1 MMAISE
7 APSELQAAREALAA
21 EWAAAMPPDP
31 TPSMIERFYRTST
44 QQAPDLEA
52 WHGTPERQSWTA
64 ELVKVAVQNQSA
76 RVIDIGCGLGHD
88 LVALRAARPAA
99 FLFGVEPN
107 TAQRMTVMD
116 QLSGIQ
122 TCATVAD
129 APIEQADLLVCI
141 DLLEHVPDPETFLG
155 AIAQRAPLG
164 CYLFETTATHQIS
177 NPLHLRANVGWRP
190 QRVLDRYGWQL
201 RGEGQGEMRVR
212 IWERTVLEAPPRA
225 ALLMCA
231 YRNISVPT
239 VRGMMALQAAR
250 VPAAAIYAG
259 PGARPDTTPW
269 RVRIRDGDGLITR
282 SRALLLTEWW
292 AETADDV
299 ALMVDDDICFG
310 KQDAEYAVELC
321 RETREVVCGA
331 YAVGDGSHFALRL
344 WDDKGPDVIEF
355 GPHSEAIN
363 IEYGATG
370 FMAIHRDVV
379 DAVMATVAWVHE
391 DAPWAFKPIFEV
403 GSQPHGDVH
412 FYVSEDWWFSQKVRD
427 LGFEIWLDP
436 RIRLGHLK
444 TMPLTVG
451 NMGLVRDVIA
461 QQ

>member
-1 MMAISE
+1 MAISE
-7 APSELQAAREALAA
+7 APRELAEARAALAA

-31 TPSMIERFYRTST
+31 TPSMIARFYRTST
-44 QQAPDLEA
+44 EQAPDLVA
-52 WHGTPERQSWTA
+52 WHGTPERQAWTA
-64 ELVKVAVQNQSA
+64 ELVKVAVQNQSK
-76 RVIDIGCGLGHD
+76 RVVDIGCGLGHD
-88 LVALRAARPAA
+88 LAALREALPEAQ
-99 FLFGVEPN
+99 LVGVEPN
-107 TAQRMTVMD
+107 AAQRNQVID
-116 QLSGIQ
+116 ALGD
-122 TCATVAD
+122 CYAD
-129 APIEQADLLVCI
+129 VGAAPIERADLLVCV

-155 AIAQRAPLG
+155 TIAQRAPLG

-201 RGEGQGEMRVR
+201 RGEGQGELRVR

-225 ALLMCA
+225 ALLLCA

-239 VRGMMALQAAR
+239 VRGMMALRGGR
-250 VPAAAIYAG
+250 VPAAAINFPSPYA
-259 PGARPDTTPW
+259 DETPW
-269 RVRIRDGDGLITR
+269 RVSIRDGDGLITR

-310 KQDAEYAVELC
+310 PQDARYAAELC
-321 RETREVVCGA
+321 RKTRSVVCGA

-344 WDDKGPDVIEF
+344 WDDRGPDVIPF
-355 GPHSEAIN
+355 SPEAEPVN

-379 DAVMATVAWVHE
+379 NAIMATVEWVHE
-391 DAPWAFKPIFEV
+391 DAPWAFKPVFEV

-451 NMGLVRDVIA
+451 NMGLIRDVIA
-461 QQ
+461 NQ

>member
-7 APSELQAAREALAA
+7 APRELQAARAALAA
-21 EWAAAMPPDP
+21 EWQASMPPDP
-31 TPSMIERFYRTST
+31 TPSMVAQFYRSSRM
-44 QQAPDLEA
+44 QAPDLEA
-52 WHGTPERQSWTA
+52 WHATATRQAWTA
-64 ELVKVAVQNQSA
+64 ELVKIAQEIQPA
-76 RVIDIGCGLGHD
+76 RVVDIGCGLGHD
-88 LVALRAARPAA
+88 LAALREALPAA
-99 FLFGVEPN
+99 VLVGVEPN
-107 TAQRMTVMD
+107 VHQQARAA
-116 QLSGIQ
+116 
-122 TCATVAD
+122 CVAPPVSIVSAVD
-129 APIEQADLLVCI
+129 EAPIETADLLVCV
-141 DLLEHVPDPETFLG
+141 DLLEHVPDPEAFLG

-164 CYLFETTATHQIS
+164 CYLFETTATHHVS
-177 NPLHLRANVGWRP
+177 NPLHLRENIGWRP

-201 RGEGQGEMRVR
+201 RGEGSGELRVR
-212 IWERTVLEAPPRA
+212 VWERTVLEAPPRA
-225 ALLMCA
+225 ALLLCA

-250 VPAAAIYAG
+250 VPAAAINHVTAHQ
-259 PGARPDTTPW
+259 DETPW
-269 RVRIRDGDGLITR
+269 RVSIRDGDGLITR

-310 KQDAEYAVELC
+310 AQDARYAVELC
-321 RETREVVCGA
+321 RQTRSVVCGA

-344 WDDKGPDVIEF
+344 WDDRGPDVIEF
-355 GPHSEAIN
+355 QPDAAPIN

-379 DAVMATVAWVHE
+379 NAIMAVTAWVHE
-391 DAPWAFKPIFEV
+391 DAPWAFKPVFEV

-412 FYVSEDWWFSQKVRD
+412 LYVSEDWWFSQRIRD

-444 TMPLTVG
+444 TLPITVG
-451 NMGLVRDVIA
+451 NMGLVRELIA
-461 QQ
+461 NQ

>member
-1 MMAISE
+1 MAISE
-7 APSELQAAREALAA
+7 APPELQAAREALAA
-21 EWAAAMPPDP
+21 EWEGCRTD
-31 TPSMIERFYRTST
+31 TPYAVAEFYRLSKM
-44 QQAPDLEA
+44 QAPDLEA
-52 WHGTPERQSWTA
+52 WHATPERQAWTA
-64 ELVKVAVQNQSA
+64 ELVKVAQEIKPAFV
-76 RVIDIGCGLGHD
+76 VDIGCGLGHD
-88 LVALRAARPAA
+88 LKALHAAYPDAD
-99 FLFGVEPN
+99 LLGVEPN
-107 TAQRMTVMD
+107 DAQRGALEEWFSCT
-116 QLSGIQ
+116 
-122 TCATVAD
+122 ATVTD
-129 APIEQADLLVCI
+129 APIEHADLLVCI
-141 DLLEHVPDPETFLG
+141 DLLEHVPDPEAFLG
-155 AIAQRAPLG
+155 SIAQRAPLG
-164 CYLFETTATHQIS
+164 CYLFETTATHHVS
-177 NPLHLRANVGWRP
+177 NPLHLRANIGWRP

-201 RGEGQGEMRVR
+201 RGEGQGDLRVR
-212 IWERTVLEAPPRA
+212 IWERTVREAAPRA

-250 VPAAAIYAG
+250 VPAAAIGMPPDA
-259 PGARPDTTPW
+259 PGHTPW

-321 RETREVVCGA
+321 RTTRSVVCGA

-344 WDDKGPDVIEF
+344 WDDRGPDVIAF
-355 GPHSEAIN
+355 SPEAEPIS

-379 DAVMATVAWVHE
+379 DAIMAQTDWVHE

-403 GSQPHGDVH
+403 GSVPHGDVH
-412 FYVSEDWWFSQKVRD
+412 FYVSEDWHFSQRVRD

-451 NMGLVRDVIA
+451 NMGLIHDAIA